1 MLHDAQPLQIFGTRV
16 VRRQR
21 GEFSPELLRFTEPH
35 SDFDVGDYIDVLV
48 DGAWKP
54 ARWTCTTWKWCHHVN
69 FLAED
74 GSEIVTDTVLDGKTP
89 ARKRRR

>member
-1 MLHDAQPLQIFGTRV
+1 MTRLPWS
-16 VRRQR
+16 
-21 GEFSPELLRFTEPH
+21 GSLRLYMATTKKTL

-69 FLAED
+69 VLAED